1 MVPPVVHWGDFRRLR
16 PDLAEAGRRLLYQ
29 FGVGLGFLGT
39 VRGDGGP
46 RIHPICPLLTDDGLF
61 AFLAPSLKRDDLR
74 RDPRYA
80 LHSFPSPQNED
91 AFYVTG
97 IVRPVEDTQ
106 TVAALRAQFLAERK
120 WDSAPLEAGRDELF
134 EFVIDRCLHT
144 ATTGHGDWNPK
155 HVVWRSSDS

>member
-29 FGVGLGFLGT
+29 FGVG
-39 VRGDGGP
+39 GP
-46 RIHPICPLLTDDGLF
+46 RIHPICPLLTDDGLY

-120 WDSAPLEAGRDELF
+120 LDSAPLEAGRDELF
-134 EFVIDRCLHT
+134 EFVIDRCL
-144 ATTGHGDWNPK
+144 
-155 HVVWRSSDS
+155 